1 LKRVTANVFAAAVL
15 AATVFLPVSS
25 LTAHAEANPNNHGHH
40 YGQLKHRHLAPA
52 PAPKPVQKPVLAAV
66 PTPASRQPQSDP
78 AAVKDEPAAVPA
90 QLVPAAHINVSRSAL
105 GGGNLDWLLLVVLP
119 ALLAIWLM
127 LFARAVLT
135 ASRRRRPTTAP

>member
-15 AATVFLPVSS
+15 ASTVFLPVSS

-52 PAPKPVQKPVLAAV
+52 PKPVQKPAPAET

-90 QLVPAAHINVSRSAL
+90 ELVPAAHINVSRSAL
-105 GGGNLDWLLLVVLP
+105 GGGYLDWLLLVVLP

-135 ASRRRRPTTAP
+135 ASRRRRQTTAP

>member
-1 LKRVTANVFAAAVL
+1 MKRVTANVFAAAVL
-15 AATVFLPVSS
+15 ASTVFLPVSS

-52 PAPKPVQKPVLAAV
+52 PKPVQKPAPAET

-90 QLVPAAHINVSRSAL
+90 ELVPAAHINVSRSAL
-105 GGGNLDWLLLVVLP
+105 GGGYLDWLLLVVLP

-135 ASRRRRPTTAP
+135 ASRRRRQTTAP